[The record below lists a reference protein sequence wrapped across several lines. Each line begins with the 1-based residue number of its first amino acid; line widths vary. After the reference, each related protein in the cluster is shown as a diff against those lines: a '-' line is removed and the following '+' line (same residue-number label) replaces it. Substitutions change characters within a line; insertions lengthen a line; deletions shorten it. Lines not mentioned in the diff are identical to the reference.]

1 MELKAGEILE
11 GRVTGITKF
20 GAFVAL
26 PGGKSGL
33 VHISELSNSY
43 VNEVSE
49 HVQLG
54 QTIKVKLLS
63 ISPDGKIS
71 LSAKKAVA
79 APPRKSPA
87 AVHPLGET
95 QAAAMPQELYGSS
108 ADQSFEDRLKKF
120 MKESDSRVADNP
132 IYAENRRR
140 SRRR

>member
-1 MELKAGEILE
+1 MELKLGEIVE

-20 GAFVAL
+20 GAFVGL

-33 VHISELSNSY
+33 VHISELSSSY

-49 HVQLG
+49 YVQIG

-63 ISPDGKIS
+63 ISPEGKIS
-71 LSAKKAVA
+71 LSAKQAA
-79 APPRKSPA
+79 APPPA
-87 AVHPLGET
+87 APKAPPPDASG
-95 QAAAMPQELYGSS
+95 
-108 ADQSFEDRLKKF
+108 DQSFEDRLKRF
-120 MKESDSRVADNP
+120 MRESDSRVADNP